1 MYNLQ
6 NRSVTENE
14 AVNEFNTIYFVTSVE
29 KEQMC
34 VHQLGEQATINHVW
48 AAVCPLIISKWLEK
62 NPANRIIRVSKHATH
77 THTPHM
83 SYLLNTLS
91 TEMFQSCW
99 RVTLSVEWIIYIR
112 QSDGNRALLKKTIQT
127 TLFNGS

>member
-34 VHQLGEQATINHVW
+34 VHQLGEQATINHV
-48 AAVCPLIISKWLEK
+48 
-62 NPANRIIRVSKHATH
+62 
-77 THTPHM
+77 
-83 SYLLNTLS
+83 
-91 TEMFQSCW
+91 
-99 RVTLSVEWIIYIR
+99 
-112 QSDGNRALLKKTIQT
+112 
-127 TLFNGS
+127 